1 MIVRNN
7 LDSARNLIVKKL
19 KPKEKRIQTTRLAK
33 NQQLNYNKQRFGKKK
48 NKQRKK
54 FTYSALLWFKKNK
67 FPHFIK
73 GVSQFAIAI
82 ISKVR
87 KFKAEKT

>member
-7 LDSARNLIVKKL
+7 WDIARNLIVKKL

-48 NKQRKK
+48 TNKERN
-54 FTYSALLWFKKNK
+54 LLTQPFSDLKRIS
-67 FPHFIK
+67 FPILLREFHN
-73 GVSQFAIAI
+73 SLLP
-82 ISKVR
+82 
-87 KFKAEKT
+87 